1 MSLTVKAYAKINLW
15 LDITGRRPDGYHTLN
30 TVMRRVDL
38 YDTIDIALT
47 GGAECVIKCD
57 DPAVPCD
64 GRNIAYKAWKLFSEL
79 HGEPLG
85 AQISIHKRIPL
96 EAGLGG
102 SSTDGAA
109 VLLGL
114 NELAGKPFTA
124 ERLAAESVR
133 LGADVPFCV
142 TGGTAECTGVG
153 EIMRSIPCAELAVL
167 IVKPEFAC
175 STAAA
180 YSAYDKA
187 PVPAKRGFEDY
198 CRDIACSAE
207 AAAAGL
213 YNVFEG
219 LYGDPRIEEIRRE
232 LIAAG
237 ALGACMTGSGSA
249 VYGIFRTLADA
260 EKALEKADREIKF
273 AVKAL

>member
-15 LDITGRRPDGYHTLN
+15 LDITGRRADGYHTLN
-30 TVMRRVDL
+30 TVMRRVGL
-38 YDTIDIALT
+38 YDTIDIAPT
-47 GGAECVIKCD
+47 GGAECAIACD

-64 GRNIAYKAWKLFSEL
+64 GRNIAHRAWRLFAEL
-79 HGEPLG
+79 YGEPLG
-85 AQISIHKRIPL
+85 ARITIHKRIPL

-114 NELAGKPFTA
+114 NELAGSPFTA

-153 EIMRSIPCAELAVL
+153 EIMRQIPCADFAAV
-167 IVKPEFAC
+167 IVKPEFSC
-175 STAAA
+175 LTAEA
-180 YSAYDKA
+180 YTRYDKA
-187 PVPAKRGFEDY
+187 PAPARAGFADY
-198 CRDIACSAE
+198 CRDIAGSAG
-207 AAAAGL
+207 AVAGGL
-213 YNVFEG
+213 YNVFEE
-219 LYGDPRIEEIRRE
+219 LYGDPRTDMIKRG

-249 VYGIFRTLADA
+249 VFGVFPALSDA
-260 EKALEKADREIKF
+260 EAALKRIDGEIKF